1 MYSVAIAARS
11 GVLLDVCTV
20 ASSSMQ
26 TGCVEGRTK
35 TLLMLLCSKATQR
48 SGHIMAWGS
57 ERRTRRP

>member
-1 MYSVAIAARS
+1 M
-11 GVLLDVCTV
+11 CTV
-20 ASSSMQ
+20 ASSSMVAD
-26 TGCVEGRTK
+26 GLRRSRTK